1 MYPGKNAMISSHS
14 EIRPLGEARPGAAA
28 VELAMLLPLLLFCS
42 LALFDFSRV
51 AYAQVTLQNCARN
64 GALYEF
70 YAASNYSMPS
80 TWSSF
85 NSAVTADAFSL
96 SNVTATRVT
105 PTPPLTSNNYVTV
118 TATATITP
126 VTIAVLKGF
135 PSIPSSIT
143 LSQTATMPF
152 PASTSASSVP

>member
-1 MYPGKNAMISSHS
+1 MVSSHS
-14 EIRPLGEARPGAAA
+14 EIRLLSEARAGAAA
-28 VELAMLLPLLLFCS
+28 VELAMVLPLLLFCS
-42 LALFDFSRV
+42 VALFDFSRV

-70 YAASNYSMPS
+70 YKVSQYNMPTGWTSLASAAS
-80 TWSSF
+80 
-85 NSAVTADAFSL
+85 ADEFGL
-96 SNVTATRVT
+96 TVTATATT
-105 PTPPLTSNNYVTV
+105 PSPPLASNNYVTV

-126 VTIAVLKGF
+126 VAIAVLKGF

-152 PASTSASSVP
+152 LASTSAVQ